1 MEKPLILTIDD
12 EQRIADNIAELIK
25 RTDRYDAVAVYS
37 AKDGFDFLAK
47 NKKFLG
53 LGGNKV
59 KCILLDIKM
68 PEMDGLQFL
77 TKLRKEYG
85 DSIGVV
91 MLTAWEDNEKWDKAT
106 SGFVVSYLKKPFKA
120 EELVSTLDR
129 YFDGEATRMTLE
141 TFEKH
146 IQKRE
151 EFKEAEKSL

>member
-12 EQRIADNIAELIK
+12 EQRIADNISELIK
-25 RTDRYDAVAVYS
+25 RTDRYDAIAVYS
-37 AKDGFDFLAK
+37 AKDGFDVLAK
-47 NKKFLG
+47 NKKFFG

-77 TKLRKEYG
+77 AKLRKEYG
-85 DSIGVV
+85 DSVGVI